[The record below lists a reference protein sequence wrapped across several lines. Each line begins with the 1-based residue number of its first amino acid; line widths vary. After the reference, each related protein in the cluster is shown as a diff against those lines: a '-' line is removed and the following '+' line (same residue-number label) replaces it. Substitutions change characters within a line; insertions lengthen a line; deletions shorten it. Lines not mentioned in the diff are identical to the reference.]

1 MTHAGAPGNRNVNLD
16 VVRAIARLRADH
28 VLTPGQ
34 AALFD
39 RVARGGLVSV
49 RFEIRA
55 LLYAGVLLLTWG
67 VGTLVVLHQE
77 DIGPLAIAAGISLGA
92 AACLLWVGRRAA
104 PFSWG
109 EVSSP
114 NVAFDYVLLLG
125 LLLLASALAY
135 VEAQFTVLGP
145 RWAYHLLLV
154 GVIYLLAAYRWD
166 SRTAL
171 ALALATLAAWR
182 GLSIGPVPAALAA
195 GVAAELRT
203 SAVVLGA
210 LYVGAAALSARLAR
224 KAHFEEVFASAGLL
238 LLLGGLVAGVLDDH
252 PAWGTWLL
260 ALLLVAGGVMAVAF
274 RLGRSLYFA
283 AGLVATYIGLVRL
296 LFEPFRYGW
305 HADSIP
311 LLLAGLLGAGGLA
324 LIVWA
329 HRRMH
334 DR

>member
-1 MTHAGAPGNRNVNLD
+1 MTHAGAPGNLDVNPD

-28 VLTPGQ
+28 VLTAGQ
-34 AALFD
+34 AALFG

-67 VGTLVVLHQE
+67 VGTLVVLHQD
-77 DIGPLAIAAGISLGA
+77 DIGPLAIAMGISLAA
-92 AACLLWVGRRAA
+92 AACLIWVGRRAA
-104 PFSWG
+104 PFSWS
-109 EVSSP
+109 EVASP

-125 LLLLASALAY
+125 LLLLGSALGY

-145 RWAYHLLLV
+145 RWAHHLLIV
-154 GVIYLLAAYRWD
+154 GAGYLLAAYRWD

-171 ALALATLAAWR
+171 GLALATLAAWR
-182 GLSIGPVPAALAA
+182 GLSISPVPAALAG
-195 GVAAELRT
+195 GVAADLR
-203 SAVVLGA
+203 AGAIVLGA
-210 LYVGAAALSARLAR
+210 LYVGAAALSTRLAR

-238 LLLGGLVAGVLDDH
+238 LLLGGLVAGVLGDDR
-252 PAWGTWLL
+252 AWSTWLL
-260 ALLLVAGGVMAVAF
+260 ALLLVAGGVMALAF
-274 RLGRSLYFA
+274 HLGRSLYFA
-283 AGLVATYIGLVRL
+283 AGLVAAYVGLVRL
-296 LFEPFRYGW
+296 LFEPFRYGR

-311 LLLAGLLGAGGLA
+311 LLLAALLGAAGLA